1 MKRVIYFTNILNVV
15 FENLNTVIVLFY
27 QKDKGDPLSKVMN
40 EFENVVQKY
49 VAIAKTIQ
57 AQRKAKQGEMT
68 DAVSM
73 WKEASDMG
81 YSRSQFNLGLS
92 YETGQGVKKDARK
105 VFTLDS
111 SFLGCF
117 LFQFIIIMY
126 FLQ

>member
-1 MKRVIYFTNILNVV
+1 MA
-15 FENLNTVIVLFY
+15 
-27 QKDKGDPLSKVMN
+27 

-57 AQRKAKQGEMT
+57 AQRKARKGEMT

-73 WKEASDMG
+73 WKEASEMG

-105 VFTLDS
+105 VWFPMS
-111 SFLGCF
+111 SL
-117 LFQFIIIMY
+117 LIQINLYHIDY
-126 FLQ
+126 

>member
-1 MKRVIYFTNILNVV
+1 MA
-15 FENLNTVIVLFY
+15 
-27 QKDKGDPLSKVMN
+27 

-57 AQRKAKQGEMT
+57 AQRKARKGEIT

-73 WKEASDMG
+73 WKEASEMG

-105 VFTLDS
+105 VWFQMS
-111 SFLGCF
+111 SL
-117 LFQFIIIMY
+117 LIQIILYHIDY
-126 FLQ
+126 

>member
-1 MKRVIYFTNILNVV
+1 M
-15 FENLNTVIVLFY
+15 
-27 QKDKGDPLSKVMN
+27 SKVMN

-92 YETGQGVKKDARK
+92 YETGQGVKIAARK
-105 VFTLDS
+105 VITLDS

-117 LFQFIIIMY
+117 LFLFL